1 MTYVLHQLIMISI
14 YLILVYATNLVTGLG
29 GLMTMAQAAFY
40 GMGAYVYAL
49 VALNMPVGFAASCG
63 ISLLVAGLVAWI
75 LSKVVLRFRGETF
88 VLATL
93 AFQMIVFTILDNW
106 ESVTGGS
113 YGLSEIP
120 RPALFGYEI
129 TGIWGYL
136 GLAVCMAAFITGIV
150 WVMYQ
155 SPFGLSV
162 RAVRDN
168 ERAAESLRISPQKQ
182 LSRAF
187 VISAVLAS
195 FAGCLFAS
203 YVTYIDPTSFSLTE
217 SIFILCILLV
227 GGSGNLIGPF
237 LGVLF
242 MILFPEG
249 LRFLGLPDESAANI
263 REIVYGTILIILMYY
278 RPSGLKGIYSVK

>member
-1 MTYVLHQLIMISI
+1 MFLH
-14 YLILVYATNLVTGLG
+14 
-29 GLMTMAQAAFY
+29 
-40 GMGAYVYAL
+40 
-49 VALNMPVGFAASCG
+49 
-63 ISLLVAGLVAWI
+63 
-75 LSKVVLRFRGETF
+75 
-88 VLATL
+88 
-93 AFQMIVFTILDNW
+93 

-120 RPALFGYEI
+120 RPSVLGWEVSTVPEYVLLSVIVAALI
-129 TGIWGYL
+129 TG
-136 GLAVCMAAFITGIV
+136 VF
-150 WVMYQ
+150 WVMLQ

-168 ERAAESLRISPQKQ
+168 EKAAESLRISPQKQ

-195 FAGCLFAS
+195 LAGCFFAS

-227 GGSGNLIGPF
+227 GGSGNIIGPF

-249 LRFLGLPDESAANI
+249 LRFMGLPDESAANI
-263 REIVYGTILIILMYY
+263 REIVYGTILIVLMYY
-278 RPSGLKGIYSVK
+278 RPNGFKGIYSVK

>member
-1 MTYVLHQLIMISI
+1 MTYILHQIIMISI
-14 YLILVYATNLVTGLG
+14 YLVLVYATNLVTGLG

-40 GMGAYVYAL
+40 GIGAYTYAL
-49 VALNMPVGFAASCG
+49 VALHLPIGFAASCG
-63 ISLLVAGLVAWI
+63 ISLFVAGLIAWI

-120 RPALFGYEI
+120 RPSLFGWEISTVPEYVLLSVIVAALI
-129 TGIWGYL
+129 TG
-136 GLAVCMAAFITGIV
+136 VF
-150 WVMYQ
+150 WVMLQ

-168 ERAAESLRISPQKQ
+168 EKAAESLRISPQKQ

-195 FAGCLFAS
+195 LAGCFFAS

-227 GGSGNLIGPF
+227 GGSGNIIGPF

-249 LRFLGLPDESAANI
+249 LRFMGLPDESAANI
-263 REIVYGTILIILMYY
+263 REIVYGTILIVLMYY
-278 RPSGLKGIYSVK
+278 RPNGFKGIYSVK

>member
-1 MTYVLHQLIMISI
+1 MTYILHQIIMISI
-14 YLILVYATNLVTGLG
+14 YLVLVYATNLVTGLG

-40 GMGAYVYAL
+40 GIGAYTYAL
-49 VALNMPVGFAASCG
+49 VALNFHPGFVESCG
-63 ISLLVAGLVAWI
+63 LSLIIAGFVAWL

-120 RPALFGYEI
+120 RPSVLGWEVSTVPEYVLLSVIVAALI
-129 TGIWGYL
+129 TG
-136 GLAVCMAAFITGIV
+136 VF
-150 WVMYQ
+150 WVMLN

-168 ERAAESLRISPQKQ
+168 EKAAESLRISPQKQ

-195 FAGCLFAS
+195 LAGCFFAS

-227 GGSGNLIGPF
+227 GGSGNIIGPF

-249 LRFLGLPDESAANI
+249 LRFLGLPDESAANL
-263 REIVYGTILIILMYY
+263 REIVYGTILIVLMYY
-278 RPSGLKGIYSVK
+278 RPNGFKGIYSVK

>member
-40 GMGAYVYAL
+40 GMGAYTYAL
-49 VALNMPVGFAASCG
+49 VALNMPAGFVESCG
-63 ISLLVAGLVAWI
+63 ISMVIAGFVAWL

-120 RPALFGYEI
+120 RPSVLGWEVSTVPEYVLLSVIVAALI
-129 TGIWGYL
+129 TG
-136 GLAVCMAAFITGIV
+136 VF
-150 WVMYQ
+150 WVMLN

-168 ERAAESLRISPQKQ
+168 E
-182 LSRAF
+182 
-187 VISAVLAS
+187 
-195 FAGCLFAS
+195 
-203 YVTYIDPTSFSLTE
+203 
-217 SIFILCILLV
+217 
-227 GGSGNLIGPF
+227 
-237 LGVLF
+237 
-242 MILFPEG
+242 
-249 LRFLGLPDESAANI
+249 
-263 REIVYGTILIILMYY
+263 
-278 RPSGLKGIYSVK
+278 